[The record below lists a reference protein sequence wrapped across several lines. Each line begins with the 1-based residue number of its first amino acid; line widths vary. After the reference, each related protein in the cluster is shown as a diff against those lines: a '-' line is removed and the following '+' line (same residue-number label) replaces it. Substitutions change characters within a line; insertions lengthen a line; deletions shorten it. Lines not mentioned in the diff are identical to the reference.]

1 MKRKDIEAYILEHHG
16 VMLKDFQ
23 VYISHYQNGV
33 RVVRD
38 SVSSEDMVKFQELA
52 KKWNM
57 VHSSAEKQREL
68 TEHAN
73 QYVKEFTGQI
83 SFNHD
88 FNEENGSTSFM
99 NSHLNWNTGNILK
112 EWADYTNKV
121 FSTTE
126 VRKEAKEEVKKR
138 KKLIP
143 KLVTAEDGRVMLPS
157 PEKDK
162 TFDLEQMKGLYNQQT
177 DGKALVVFKSYQA
190 SDSEVQSATSTVTK
204 KGKPRKGK
212 AYASASALGSASGSA
227 STSMNGSAKGQE
239 KAIPPSEE
247 VEESTV
253 IMEEAEENFEAKLEK
268 LMGDDSDSDIEELLA
283 DPSVINPTISL
294 VSTYTQCDMSKMS
307 FLLNLSAQVEYR
319 MMLSTILE
327 HEDNHP
333 FTATDNP
340 SANADGNATTTSKI
354 PLYMLTTQLDFSAC
368 DLLAVTMSNQITEAL
383 LKPLQQA
390 EKAELV
396 TIKPEEVE
404 EMNSE
409 LQTMLSKF
417 NLRELLEVAKT
428 DATGNDETEPPV
440 SEIRPDV
447 ASTEE
452 AGLTTKLVAS
462 ASANDEDQDMALS
475 VTGEQATGEVPARSL
490 KEMDLEKEA
499 EEAKEEAE
507 ENASIREGTLEVA
520 VPQKRK
526 PSAKAMAKAEE
537 SSAKWHKV
545 VASESQVKATSR
557 S

>member
-1 MKRKDIEAYILEHHG
+1 
-16 VMLKDFQ
+16 
-23 VYISHYQNGV
+23 
-33 RVVRD
+33 
-38 SVSSEDMVKFQELA
+38 MVKFQELA

-73 QYVKEFTGQI
+73 QYVKEFTGQMFWQLNMKLFI
-83 SFNHD
+83 FSVTVLKDSKPVYTYSFNHD

-99 NSHLNWNTGNILK
+99 NSHPNWNTGNILK

-126 VRKEAKEEVKKR
+126 VRKEAKEE
-138 KKLIP
+138 
-143 KLVTAEDGRVMLPS
+143 
-157 PEKDK
+157 
-162 TFDLEQMKGLYNQQT
+162 
-177 DGKALVVFKSYQA
+177 
-190 SDSEVQSATSTVTK
+190 SATSTVTK

-227 STSMNGSAKGQE
+227 STSANGSAKGQE

-268 LMGDDSDSDIEELLA
+268 LMGDDSDSDSEDKADVSQTVSDKWKTVVEELLA
-283 DPSVINPTISL
+283 DPSVINLTISL

-319 MMLSTILE
+319 MMLSAILE

-333 FTATDNP
+333 FTATDSNP
-340 SANADGNATTTSKI
+340 PGATRNPGANADGNATTTSKI

-428 DATGNDETEPPV
+428 DATGDDETEPPV
-440 SEIRPDV
+440 SETRLDV
-447 ASTEE
+447 AATEE
-452 AGLTTKLVAS
+452 AGPTTEPAP
-462 ASANDEDQDMALS
+462 ASANDEDQDMAL
-475 VTGEQATGEVPARSL
+475 GEAEEQATGEVSVRSP
-490 KEMDLEKEA
+490 KEMDLEKA
-499 EEAKEEAE
+499 EEAE
-507 ENASIREGTLEVA
+507 EEAEKDAEEDASIREGTPEVA
-520 VPQKRK
+520 VPRKRK
-526 PSAKAMAKAEE
+526 LSAKAMAKAEE

-545 VASESQVKATSR
+545 VA
-557 S
+557 